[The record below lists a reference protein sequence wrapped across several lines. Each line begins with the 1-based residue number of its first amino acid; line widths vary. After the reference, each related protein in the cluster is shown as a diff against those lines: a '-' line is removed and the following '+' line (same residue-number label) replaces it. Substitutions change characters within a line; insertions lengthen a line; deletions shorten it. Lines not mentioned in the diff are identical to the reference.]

1 MDIQENFM
9 IKTEFTWRATRFLR
23 AIVDLVRTKID
34 RVPVKNNPMKI
45 EAFEILENTEG
56 KVALENQTNRL
67 GEENEVLN
75 SYYSEGL
82 KLFNQGEYAKHL
94 VENKDKLGIYL

>member
-9 IKTEFTWRATRFLR
+9 IKTEFTWGVTRFLKGM
-23 AIVDLVRTKID
+23 VDLVRTKIEK
-34 RVPVKNNPMKI
+34 VPVKNNPRKM
-45 EAFEILENTEG
+45 EALQVLENTDG
-56 KVALENQTNRL
+56 KVALENQTARL